1 MEILESSRIQLLQT
15 LRNLNP
21 YKSGDDHHFCDL
33 VNLVRKSSNI
43 LKEVKRPQD
52 MDNTHII
59 SLITRKMTP
68 DDLKVWSR
76 HIYVQEKEPSLA
88 NLLAWME
95 EEMTVR
101 LRSGATIRKS
111 SSSYRHGVHAVGGG
125 NNSHIQDHIKVTM
138 LTRQCRT
145 AQRHNVMFA
154 KTCTMLINAL
164 NLNP

>member
-1 MEILESSRIQLLQT
+1 MTLSADCCDIHMRYWLMTRYLQNTIVLFCPLLPSQ
-15 LRNLNP
+15 
-21 YKSGDDHHFCDL
+21 
-33 VNLVRKSSNI
+33 
-43 LKEVKRPQD
+43 
-52 MDNTHII
+52 
-59 SLITRKMTP
+59 P

-111 SSSYRHGVHAVGGG
+111 SSSYRHGVHAVGSG